1 MLYVNVRGGTLE
13 RGDDWGIVAK
23 AVFSCIRG
31 SKEKLPEGDS
41 DLACPIVE
49 GKTITLQIRRQP
61 IPGHDGL
68 TLIRRYGPFDLSS
81 TIRTALEKKLP
92 KLVETEAD
100 KRILMLERDQWHV
113 EHTAIAAELERL
125 RDDFPKLALVDEIW
139 IAETHHNRHFVLFD
153 PVRPDRSYAPVF
165 AFDGDVRRW

>member
-1 MLYVNVRGGTLE
+1 M
-13 RGDDWGIVAK
+13 
-23 AVFSCIRG
+23 F
-31 SKEKLPEGDS
+31 PEGLS
-41 DLACPIVE
+41 SAAMTGASLQKPSLIASVAVKRHYGKAIQISLAPLLK
-49 GKTITLQIRRQP
+49 GRQSP
-61 IPGHDGL
+61 YGLADNGIPGHDGL

-92 KLVETEAD
+92 KLVATEAD

-113 EHTAIAAELERL
+113 DPAAIAAELECL
-125 RDDFPKLALVDEIW
+125 RDCFPKLALVDEIW

-165 AFDGDVRRW
+165 AFDGDARL

>member
-1 MLYVNVRGGTLE
+1 MLYVNVPGGTLQ
-13 RGDDWGIVAK
+13 RGDDWGIVAE
-23 AVFSCIRG
+23 AVFNCIRR
-31 SKEKLPEGDS
+31 SKKTLREGYS
-41 DLACPIVE
+41 DLPCPIVE
-49 GKTITLQIRRQP
+49 GKTITLRIRRQR

-92 KLVETEAD
+92 KLVATEAD
-100 KRILMLERDQWHV
+100 KRILMLERDQCHV
-113 EHTAIAAELERL
+113 DPAAIAAELECQ

-139 IAETHHNRHFVLFD
+139 ITETHHNRHFVLFD

-165 AFDGDVRRW
+165 AFDGDARLW